1 MMEERSNYI
10 LLTHEKL
17 DVEKAFGALTSPYCG
32 GSSIF
37 LGTTRDVFEGK
48 HVASLDYECYETM
61 AKKEILKICL
71 EIRKEFPDIH
81 NIAVHHRLGNVPV
94 KEASI
99 LVATNSPHRKDCIQ
113 ATSDIVDRVKSKV
126 PIWKKEVYADG
137 TTNWMSNKE
146 CQWASSAKT

>member
-1 MMEERSNYI
+1 MEECKNDI

-17 DVEKAFGALTSPYCG
+17 DVQKAFDTITSPYCG
-32 GSSIF
+32 GSSFF

-48 HVASLDYECYETM
+48 HVTSLDYECYETM
-61 AKKEILKICL
+61 AQKEILKICK
-71 EIRKEFPDIH
+71 EIREEYPEIRH
-81 NIAVHHRLGNVPV
+81 IAVHHRLGNVPV

-113 ATSDIVDRVKSKV
+113 ATAEVVDRVKAKV

-146 CQWASSAKT
+146 CEWATSTKS